1 VGGVVYNLG
10 RWNGGGALRFAVF
23 SDIHSNLEGLQ
34 VVLEEAERLEVD
46 ALLCCG
52 DIVGYNAD
60 PNDCVE
66 LVRSKGVRCIQGN
79 HERGLRELDEGVE
92 PNMNPVAM
100 EALLFTSE
108 TLNGDN
114 RSWLLSLPEELLV
127 EDSFYLFH
135 GSPAD
140 PDEYIFDPFEA
151 AYAFKS
157 LAFDHDPP
165 ANLFCFI
172 GHTHICAAYVFDPD
186 NHRVADAAVG
196 NGDRYGMKSGVHF
209 MFNAGSCG
217 QYRGGIPIASMCIVD
232 NEKLTIEFRFLEY
245 DVEATQ
251 KKILAAGL
259 PPFLAQR
266 LGVGQ

>member
-1 VGGVVYNLG
+1 V
-10 RWNGGGALRFAVF
+10 RFAVF

-34 VVLEEAERLEVD
+34 VVLDEAERLGAE

-60 PNDCVE
+60 PNACVE

-79 HERGLRELDEGVE
+79 HERGLRDLDGGLE

-108 TLNGDN
+108 TLSSDN
-114 RSWLLSLPEELLV
+114 RDWLLSLPEELAV

-157 LAFDHDPP
+157 LAFEHALP
-165 ANLFCFI
+165 ANLLCFI
-172 GHTHICAAYVFDPD
+172 GHTHVCAAYVFDPE
-186 NHRVADAAVG
+186 NHRVGEKAVVS
-196 NGDRYGMKSGVHF
+196 GDRFSIKPGAHY
-209 MFNAGSCG
+209 MFNSGSCG
-217 QYRGGIPIASMCIVD
+217 QYRGGLPLATMCIMDTTGMTV
-232 NEKLTIEFRFLEY
+232 EFRLLRY
-245 DVEATQ
+245 DVAVTQ
-251 KKILAAGL
+251 AKIIAAGL

-266 LGVGQ
+266 LAMGQ